1 VCVTLH
7 YSSTVAAGV
16 IGVTLPCY
24 TVSGSPGM
32 YDSMAE
38 RHRYR
43 EVLWQ
48 AAAAVLGT
56 YALIMA
62 GGYWF
67 YAQFTVSPSK
77 Y

>member
-1 VCVTLH
+1 VCNTALQQH
-7 YSSTVAAGV
+7 SRCRCNWCNVA
-16 IGVTLPCY
+16 CY

-62 GGYWF
+62 GAYWF

-77 Y
+77 

>member
-1 VCVTLH
+1 
-7 YSSTVAAGV
+7 
-16 IGVTLPCY
+16 
-24 TVSGSPGM
+24 M